1 MDKHLTVFRND
12 YGKQLVFEAYDS
24 IINSIGIQYQDIF
37 LSTKL
42 GETHIITTGKDESPP
57 LVLIHAYYTSA
68 ASWYKN
74 LKLFSE
80 NFKVYNVDIIGDP
93 NKSRPLK
100 VIRQLGDF
108 VDWFED
114 IMKGLGLD
122 KAFFVGNSV
131 GAYHIMNYYLH
142 FPQRVNKMV
151 LIGPAATFRQIMP
164 FYFHTF
170 PGGMTGWSP
179 LVKHAVNWVENG
191 VPFDEEFRKL
201 FYLLLKHG
209 KATNQVFP
217 TVFKD
222 EDLKRVI
229 APTMI
234 VFGEKENVYNY
245 TLAIARAKKLMKNL
259 KVSIIKNGNHITAA
273 TNFEAVNNEITA
285 FLNN

>member
-24 IINSIGIQYQDIF
+24 IINSIGIQYQEIF

-42 GETHIITTGKDESPP
+42 GETHIITTGQDKNPP
-57 LVLIHAYYTSA
+57 LVLIHAYYASA

-114 IMKGLGLD
+114 LMKGLGLD
-122 KAFFVGNSV
+122 NAFFIGNSV

-191 VPFDEEFRKL
+191 VRFDEEFRKL

-234 VFGEKENVYNY
+234 VYGEKENIYNY
-245 TLAIARAKKLMKNL
+245 TLAIDRAKKLIKNL
-259 KVSIIKNGNHITAA
+259 KVRIIKDGNHITAA
-273 TNFEAVNNEITA
+273 TNFKEVNNEIIA